1 MKTYNSTDGFI
12 SFPSEQ
18 TLEGLWYDFLVRKGV
33 IKEDKRLP
41 VIDITMETITPKRRK
56 LKTNWTLDV
65 AQDLS
70 YEMEPQTLQDLWHA
84 FLIKKGIIE
93 DDRTIAKILEREII
107 KEMDVDTLKWIKDA
121 TSNS

>member
-12 SFPSEQ
+12 SFPLEQ